1 MYLGKFGRSVRF
13 AMAGL
18 AMATSIAGSAYAQS
32 GNAVTLKWALW
43 DWDKVA
49 YYKPLMAAYQ
59 TKNPNVKFESVDL
72 GSQDYQQM
80 IATQLAGGSKDIDIV
95 TVKDVPNYTNLV
107 RAGSILDLSGFM
119 TEQKIDP
126 ASFGGLVDELKIDG
140 KIYALPF
147 RSDFWVVYYNKD
159 IFDKAGVTYPT
170 NDMTWAQ
177 FDQIATKLAGGMGA
191 NKTYGALFHT
201 WRSTVQ
207 LPGILDGK
215 QTLAGPDYAFLKPW
229 YERALALQKAGV
241 VPSYASL
248 KTSNTHYSALFF
260 NGTIG
265 MLPMGTWF
273 VGTQIAKVASGE
285 SKSKNWGIVK
295 FPHPDGVAA
304 GTTAAQIS
312 GLAVNAN
319 STHKAEVLDFIKF
332 VTGPEGAAIIAGTG
346 TIPTVRTPEVTAK
359 IASLPGFPQD
369 QASKDALQSG
379 KSFLEMAV
387 NPNAAKIEVVLNR
400 AHDSIM
406 TDNISIDDGL
416 KEMTDGVKAIK

>member
-1 MYLGKFGRSVRF
+1 MYLEKLGRSVRF
-13 AMAGL
+13 AIAGL
-18 AMATSIAGSAYAQS
+18 AMATSVAGSAYAQS
-32 GNAVTLKWALW
+32 GTAVTLKWALW

-59 TKNPNVKFESVDL
+59 AKHPNVKFESVDL

-107 RAGSILDLSGFM
+107 RAGSISDLSGFM

-312 GLAVNAN
+312 GLAVNTN
-319 STHKAEVLDFIKF
+319 SAHKAEVLDFIKF

-406 TDNISIDDGL
+406 TDNISIDGGL

>member
-1 MYLGKFGRSVRF
+1 MRLGLIGTIWAAAAAAVMTAGTAFG
-13 AMAGL
+13 
-18 AMATSIAGSAYAQS
+18 QS
-32 GNAVTLKWALW
+32 GDAVTLKWALW

-49 YYKPLMAAYQ
+49 YYKPLIEAYQ
-59 TKNPNVKFESVDL
+59 AGHPNVKFEAVDL

-95 TVKDVPNYTNLV
+95 TVKDVPNYANLV
-107 RAGSILDLSGFM
+107 RAGTIEDLSPFM
-119 TEQKIDP
+119 AKEKIDP
-126 ASFGGLVDELKIDG
+126 ADFGGLADELRIDG

-159 IFDKAGVTYPT
+159 IFDKAGVPYPT
-170 NDMTWAQ
+170 NDMTYPE
-177 FDQIATKLAGGMGA
+177 FDATARKLTGGMGV

-201 WRSTVQ
+201 WRSTVE
-207 LPGILDGK
+207 LPGILDG
-215 QTLAGPDYAFLKPW
+215 QHTLAGPDYAFLKPW
-229 YERALALQKAGV
+229 YERALALQKDGV

-273 VGTQIAKVASGE
+273 IGTQIAKVNTGE

-295 FPHPDGVAA
+295 FPHPDGVVA

-312 GLAVNAN
+312 ALAVNAN
-319 STHKAEVLDFIKF
+319 SAHKDAVRDFIKF
-332 VTGPEGAAIIAGTG
+332 VTGPEGASIIAATG
-346 TIPTVRTPEVTAK
+346 TIPTVRTPEVVAR

-369 QASKDALQSG
+369 AASKDALQAG

-387 NPNAAKIEVVLNR
+387 SPSAAKIEVVLNR

-416 KEMTDGVKAIK
+416 KEMTEGVKAIK

>member
-1 MYLGKFGRSVRF
+1 MYLEKLGRSVRF
-13 AMAGL
+13 AIAGL
-18 AMATSIAGSAYAQS
+18 AMATSVAGSAYAQS

-59 TKNPNVKFESVDL
+59 AKHPNVKFESVDL

-107 RAGSILDLSGFM
+107 RAGSISDLSGFM
-119 TEQKIDP
+119 TEQKINP
-126 ASFGGLVDELKIDG
+126 ASFGGLVEELKIDG

-312 GLAVNAN
+312 GLAVNTN
-319 STHKAEVLDFIKF
+319 SAHKAEVLDFIKF

-406 TDNISIDDGL
+406 TDNISIDGGL
-416 KEMTDGVKAIK
+416 KEMADGVKAIK

>member
-32 GNAVTLKWALW
+32 ANAVTLKWALW

-59 TKNPNVKFESVDL
+59 AKNPNVKFESVDL

-107 RAGSILDLSGFM
+107 RAGSISDLSGFM

-406 TDNISIDDGL
+406 TDNISIDGGL

>member
-1 MYLGKFGRSVRF
+1 MYLEKLGRSVKF

-18 AMATSIAGSAYAQS
+18 AFAASAAGSAYAQS

-49 YYKPLMAAYQ
+49 YYKPLIEAYQ
-59 TKNPNVKFESVDL
+59 AKHPNVKFESVDL

-107 RAGSILDLSGFM
+107 RAGSISDLSGFM

-140 KIYALPF
+140 KVYALPF

-159 IFDKAGVTYPT
+159 IFDKANVPYPT

-295 FPHPDGVAA
+295 FPHPVGVAA

-312 GLAVNAN
+312 GLSVNAN

-332 VTGPEGAAIIAGTG
+332 VTGPEGAAIIASTG

-416 KEMTDGVKAIK
+416 KEMTEGVKAIK

>member
-32 GNAVTLKWALW
+32 DNAVTLKWALW

-59 TKNPNVKFESVDL
+59 AKNPNVKFESVDL

>member
-1 MYLGKFGRSVRF
+1 MYLEKLGRSVRF
-13 AMAGL
+13 AIAGL

-59 TKNPNVKFESVDL
+59 AKHPNVKFESVDL

-107 RAGSILDLSGFM
+107 RAGSISDLSGFM

-312 GLAVNAN
+312 GLAVNTN
-319 STHKAEVLDFIKF
+319 SAHKAEVLDFIKF

-406 TDNISIDDGL
+406 TDNISIDGGL

>member
-32 GNAVTLKWALW
+32 ANAVTLKWALW

-49 YYKPLMAAYQ
+49 YYKPLIAAYQ
-59 TKNPNVKFESVDL
+59 AKNPNVKFESVDL

-107 RAGSILDLSGFM
+107 RAGSISDLSGFM

-215 QTLAGPDYAFLKPW
+215 KTLAGPDYAFLKPW

-312 GLAVNAN
+312 GLAVNTN
-319 STHKAEVLDFIKF
+319 SAHKAEVLDFIKF

>member
-1 MYLGKFGRSVRF
+1 MYLGKFGRSVRL

-18 AMATSIAGSAYAQS
+18 AMATSFAGSAYAQS
-32 GNAVTLKWALW
+32 SNAVTLKWALW

-49 YYKPLMAAYQ
+49 YYKPLIAAYQ
-59 TKNPNVKFESVDL
+59 AKNPNVKFESVDL

-107 RAGSILDLSGFM
+107 RAGSISDLSGFM

-215 QTLAGPDYAFLKPW
+215 KTLAGPDYAFLKPW

-241 VPSYASL
+241 VPSYGSL

-312 GLAVNAN
+312 GLAVNTN
-319 STHKAEVLDFIKF
+319 SAHKAEVLDFIKF

>member
-1 MYLGKFGRSVRF
+1 MYLEKLGRSVKF

-18 AMATSIAGSAYAQS
+18 AFAASAAGSAYAQS

-49 YYKPLMAAYQ
+49 YYKPLIEAYQ
-59 TKNPNVKFESVDL
+59 AKHPSVKFESVDL

-80 IATQLAGGSKDIDIV
+80 IATQLTGGSKDIDIV

-107 RAGSILDLSGFM
+107 RAGSISDLSGFM

-140 KIYALPF
+140 KVYALPF

-159 IFDKAGVTYPT
+159 IFDKANVPYPT

-295 FPHPDGVAA
+295 FPHPAGVAA

-416 KEMTDGVKAIK
+416 KEMTEGVKAIK

>member
-1 MYLGKFGRSVRF
+1 MSLDHFGRTMKL
-13 AMAGL
+13 ALAGL
-18 AMATSIAGSAYAQS
+18 ALATTAAGSALAQS
-32 GNAVTLKWALW
+32 ADAVTLKWALW

-49 YYKPLMAAYQ
+49 YYKPLIEAYE
-59 TKNPNVKFESVDL
+59 KKHPNVKFEPVDL

-80 IATQLAGGSKDIDIV
+80 ISTQLTGGSKDIDIV
-95 TVKDVPNYTNLV
+95 TVKDVPGYANLV
-107 RAGSILDLSGFM
+107 RAGSISDLSGFM
-119 TEQKIDP
+119 KEQKIDAEP
-126 ASFGGLVDELKIDG
+126 FGGLIEELTVDG

-159 IFDKAGVTYPT
+159 IFDKAGVPYPT

-177 FDQIATKLAGGMGA
+177 FDQIATKLTGGMGT

-215 QTLAGPDYAFLKPW
+215 HTLVDGDYAFLKPW
-229 YERALALQKAGV
+229 YERALALQKDGV

-273 VGTQIAKVASGE
+273 IGTQIAKVNSGE

-295 FPHPDGVAA
+295 YPHPEGVPA

-319 STHKAEVLDFIKF
+319 SDHKEVTLDFIKF
-332 VTGPEGAAIIAGTG
+332 VTGPEGAAIIASTG
-346 TIPTVRTPEVTAK
+346 TNPAQRTDDVGEK
-359 IASLPGFPQD
+359 IASVPGFPQD
-369 QASKDALQSG
+369 ANSRAALEAG

-400 AHDSIM
+400 THDAIM
-406 TDNISIDDGL
+406 TDNISIDEGL
-416 KEMTDGVKAIK
+416 TEMTEGVKAIK

>member
-1 MYLGKFGRSVRF
+1 MYLDHLGRSVKL
-13 AMAGL
+13 ALTGL
-18 AMATSIAGSAYAQS
+18 ALAATTANTALAQS
-32 GNAVTLKWALW
+32 GDVVTLRWALW

-49 YYKPLMAAYQ
+49 YYKPLIEAYQ
-59 TKNPNVKFESVDL
+59 AKHPNVKFEPVDL

-80 IATQLAGGSKDIDIV
+80 ISTQLTGGSKDIDIV
-95 TVKDVPNYTNLV
+95 TIKDVPGYANLV
-107 RAGSILDLSGFM
+107 RAGNITDLSAFM

-126 ASFGGLVDELKIDG
+126 APYGGLIEELTIDG
-140 KIYALPF
+140 KIYSLPF

-159 IFDKAGVTYPT
+159 IFDKAGVAYPT

-177 FDQIATKLAGGMGA
+177 FDEIAGKLTGGMGA
-191 NKTYGALFHT
+191 NKTYGALLHT

-215 QTLAGPDYAFLKPW
+215 HTLVQGEYDFLKPW
-229 YERALALQKAGV
+229 YERALALQEDGTI
-241 VPSYASL
+241 PSYASL
-248 KTSNTHYSALFF
+248 KTSNTHYSAYFF
-260 NGTIG
+260 NSTIG

-312 GLAVNAN
+312 GLSVNTN
-319 STHKAEVLDFIKF
+319 SEHKEAALDFIKF
-332 VTGPEGAAIIAGTG
+332 VTGPEGAEVIAATG
-346 TIPTVRTPEVTAK
+346 TFPALRTDDVSAK

-369 QASKDALQSG
+369 ETSKEALKAG
-379 KSFLEMAV
+379 KSYLEMAV
-387 NPNAAKIEVVLNR
+387 DPNAAKIEVVLNR

-406 TDNISIDDGL
+406 TDNISIEDGL
-416 KEMTDGVKAIK
+416 KEMADGVKAIK

>member
-1 MYLGKFGRSVRF
+1 MSLDKFGRSVKL
-13 AMAGL
+13 ALAGL
-18 AMATSIAGSAYAQS
+18 ALAATTAGSALAQS
-32 GNAVTLKWALW
+32 GDAVTLKWALW

-49 YYKPLMAAYQ
+49 YYKPLIEAYQ
-59 TKNPNVKFESVDL
+59 TKHPNVKFESVDL

-107 RAGSILDLSGFM
+107 RAGSISDLTGFM

-126 ASFGGLVDELKIDG
+126 ASFGGLVDELKVDG
-140 KIYALPF
+140 KVYALPF

-159 IFDKAGVTYPT
+159 IFDKAGVAYPT
-170 NDMTWAQ
+170 NDMTYEQ
-177 FDQIATKLAGGMGA
+177 FDAIATKLTGGMGV

-215 QTLAGPDYAFLKPW
+215 HTLAGPDYAFLKPW
-229 YERALALQKAGV
+229 YERALALQKDGV

-273 VGTQIAKVASGE
+273 IGTQIAKVKSGE

-295 FPHPDGVAA
+295 FPHPEGVSA

-312 GLAVNAN
+312 GLAVNDN
-319 STHKAEVLDFIKF
+319 SAHKAEVLDFIKF
-332 VTGPEGAAIIAGTG
+332 VTGPEGAAIIASTG

-369 QASKDALQSG
+369 QASKDALQAG

-387 NPNAAKIEVVLNR
+387 DPNAAKIEVVLNR

-416 KEMTDGVKAIK
+416 KEMTEGVKAIK

>member
-1 MYLGKFGRSVRF
+1 
-13 AMAGL
+13 MAGL
-18 AMATSIAGSAYAQS
+18 AIATSIAGSAYAQS

-49 YYKPLMAAYQ
+49 YYKPLMQAYQ
-59 TKNPNVKFESVDL
+59 AKNPNVKFESVDL

-215 QTLAGPDYAFLKPW
+215 QTLAGPDYTFLKPW

>member
-1 MYLGKFGRSVRF
+1 MYLDNFGRSIIG
-13 AMAGL
+13 ALAGMAL
-18 AMATSIAGSAYAQS
+18 AVTTAGSAFAQS
-32 GNAVTLKWALW
+32 GDAVTLKWALW

-49 YYKPLMAAYQ
+49 YYKPLIEAYQ
-59 TKNPNVKFESVDL
+59 AKHPNVKFEPVDL

-80 IATQLAGGSKDIDIV
+80 ISTQLTGGSKDIDIV
-95 TVKDVPNYTNLV
+95 TVKDVPGYANLV
-107 RAGSILDLSGFM
+107 RAGSISDLSGFM
-119 TEQKIDP
+119 KEQKVDP
-126 ASFGGLVDELKIDG
+126 APFGGLIEELTIDG

-159 IFDKAGVTYPT
+159 IFDKAGVAYPT

-177 FDQIATKLAGGMGA
+177 FDQIATKLTGGMGA
-191 NKTYGALFHT
+191 NKTYGALLHT

-215 QTLAGPDYAFLKPW
+215 QTLVDGEYAFLKPW
-229 YERALALQKAGV
+229 YERALALQKEGAI
-241 VPSYASL
+241 PSYASL

-273 VGTQIAKVASGE
+273 IGTQIAKVKSGE

-304 GTTAAQIS
+304 GTTAAQIA
-312 GLAVNAN
+312 GLAVNTN
-319 STHKAEVLDFIKF
+319 SDHKQAALDFIKF
-332 VTGPEGAAIIAGTG
+332 ASGPEGAKIVADTG
-346 TIPTVRTPEVTAK
+346 TIPAQRTDDVGAK
-359 IASLPGFPQD
+359 IAALPGFPQD
-369 QASKDALQSG
+369 EASKAALKAG
-379 KSFLEMAV
+379 KSYLEMAV

>member
-1 MYLGKFGRSVRF
+1 MKL
-13 AMAGL
+13 ALAGL
-18 AMATSIAGSAYAQS
+18 AFATTTAGSALAQS
-32 GNAVTLKWALW
+32 ADAVTLKWALW

-49 YYKPLMAAYQ
+49 YYKPLIEAYE
-59 TKNPNVKFESVDL
+59 KKHPNVKFEPVDL

-80 IATQLAGGSKDIDIV
+80 ISTQLTGGSKDIDIV
-95 TVKDVPNYTNLV
+95 TVKDVPGYANLV
-107 RAGSILDLSGFM
+107 RAGSISDLSGFM
-119 TEQKIDP
+119 KEQTIDAGP
-126 ASFGGLVDELKIDG
+126 FGGLIEELTVDG

-159 IFDKAGVTYPT
+159 IFDKAGVSYPT

-177 FDQIATKLAGGMGA
+177 FDQIATKLTGGMGT

-215 QTLAGPDYAFLKPW
+215 HTLVDGDYAFLKPW
-229 YERALALQKAGV
+229 YERALALQKEGV

-273 VGTQIAKVASGE
+273 IGTQIAKVKSGE

-295 FPHPDGVAA
+295 YPHPEGVPA

-312 GLAVNAN
+312 GLAVNEN
-319 STHKAEVLDFIKF
+319 SDHKEVTLDFIKF
-332 VTGPEGAAIIAGTG
+332 VTGPEGAAIIASTG
-346 TIPTVRTPEVTAK
+346 TIPAQRTDDVGEK
-359 IASLPGFPQD
+359 IASVPGFPQD
-369 QASKDALQSG
+369 ANSKAALKAG

-400 AHDSIM
+400 THDAIM
-406 TDNISIDDGL
+406 TDNISVDDGL
-416 KEMTDGVKAIK
+416 KEMTEGVKAIK

>member
-1 MYLGKFGRSVRF
+1 MYLEKLGRSLKF

-18 AMATSIAGSAYAQS
+18 VLAASATGSAYAQS
-32 GNAVTLKWALW
+32 GDAVTLKWALW

-49 YYKPLMAAYQ
+49 YYKPLIQAYQ
-59 TKNPNVKFESVDL
+59 AKHPNVKFESVDL

-107 RAGSILDLSGFM
+107 RAGSISDLSGFM

-140 KIYALPF
+140 KVYALPF

-159 IFDKAGVTYPT
+159 IFDKANVPYPT

-273 VGTQIAKVASGE
+273 IGTQIAKVASGE

-295 FPHPDGVAA
+295 FPHPAGVAA

-312 GLAVNAN
+312 GLSVNAN

-332 VTGPEGAAIIAGTG
+332 VTGPEGAAIIASTG

-416 KEMTDGVKAIK
+416 KEMTEGVKAIK

>member
-49 YYKPLMAAYQ
+49 YYKPLIAAYQ
-59 TKNPNVKFESVDL
+59 AKNPNVKFESVDL

-107 RAGSILDLSGFM
+107 RAGSISDLSGFM

-215 QTLAGPDYAFLKPW
+215 KTLAGPDYAFLKPW

-295 FPHPDGVAA
+295 FPHPDGVVA

-312 GLAVNAN
+312 GLAVNTN
-319 STHKAEVLDFIKF
+319 SAHKAEVLDFIKF

>member
-59 TKNPNVKFESVDL
+59 AKNPNVKFESVDL

>member
-32 GNAVTLKWALW
+32 ANAVTLKWALW

-49 YYKPLMAAYQ
+49 YYKPLIAAYQ
-59 TKNPNVKFESVDL
+59 AKNPNVKFESVDL

-107 RAGSILDLSGFM
+107 RAGSISDLSGFM

-215 QTLAGPDYAFLKPW
+215 KTLAGPDYAFLKPW

-260 NGTIG
+260 NSTIG

-312 GLAVNAN
+312 GLAVNTN

>member
-1 MYLGKFGRSVRF
+1 MYLDHLGRSVKF
-13 AMAGL
+13 ALAGL
-18 AMATSIAGSAYAQS
+18 ALAATTANTAIAQS
-32 GNAVTLKWALW
+32 GDAVTLRWALW

-49 YYKPLMAAYQ
+49 YYKPLIEAYQ
-59 TKNPNVKFESVDL
+59 AKHPNVKFEPVDL

-80 IATQLAGGSKDIDIV
+80 ISTQLTGGSKDIDIV
-95 TVKDVPNYTNLV
+95 TIKDVPGYANLV
-107 RAGSILDLSGFM
+107 RAGNITDLSAFM

-126 ASFGGLVDELKIDG
+126 APYGGLIEELTIDG
-140 KIYALPF
+140 KIYSLPF

-159 IFDKAGVTYPT
+159 IFDKAGVPYPT

-177 FDQIATKLAGGMGA
+177 FDEIAGKLTGGMGA
-191 NKTYGALFHT
+191 NKTYGALLHT

-215 QTLAGPDYAFLKPW
+215 HTLVQGEYDFLKPW
-229 YERALALQKAGV
+229 YERALALQEDGTI
-241 VPSYASL
+241 PSYASL
-248 KTSNTHYSALFF
+248 KTSNTHYSAYFF
-260 NGTIG
+260 NSTIG

-312 GLAVNAN
+312 GLSVNTN
-319 STHKAEVLDFIKF
+319 SEHKEAALDFIKF
-332 VTGPEGAAIIAGTG
+332 VTGPEGAEVIAATG
-346 TIPTVRTPEVTAK
+346 TFPALRTDDVSAK

-369 QASKDALQSG
+369 ETSKEALKAG
-379 KSFLEMAV
+379 KSYLEMAV
-387 NPNAAKIEVVLNR
+387 DPNAAKIEVVLNR

-406 TDNISIDDGL
+406 TDNISIEDGL
-416 KEMTDGVKAIK
+416 KEMADGVKAIK

>member
-49 YYKPLMAAYQ
+49 YYKPLIAAYQ
-59 TKNPNVKFESVDL
+59 AKNPNVKFESVDL

-107 RAGSILDLSGFM
+107 RAGSISDLSGFM

-215 QTLAGPDYAFLKPW
+215 KTLAGPDYAFLKPW

-260 NGTIG
+260 NSTIG

-312 GLAVNAN
+312 GLAVNTN
-319 STHKAEVLDFIKF
+319 SAHKAEVLDFIKF